1 MASSDKQFVRYPTEI
16 CEALCVYHLSPI
28 QSNVVNYII
37 RKTYGWGKKK
47 DFISV
52 SLMAKEIGKKRSAV
66 SGAVNELRK
75 KGVIGSSEDRKGRAF
90 AMWINPPDTW
100 EQPVTFLGHV
110 TKSGHVT
117 KLGQGVSRNRD
128 SIVSRNHDS
137 ILSRNRDTQYK
148 DIDTIKETKQKKE
161 PSAPFPERE
170 KTDEELEAEG
180 WVIP

>member
-1 MASSDKQFVRYPTEI
+1 
-16 CEALCVYHLSPI
+16 
-28 QSNVVNYII
+28 
-37 RKTYGWGKKK
+37 
-47 DFISV
+47 
-52 SLMAKEIGKKRSAV
+52 
-66 SGAVNELRK
+66 
-75 KGVIGSSEDRKGRAF
+75 
-90 AMWINPPDTW
+90 MWINPPETW

-148 DIDTIKETKQKKE
+148 HIDTIKDTKQKKE
-161 PSAPFPERE
+161 PSAPFSERE